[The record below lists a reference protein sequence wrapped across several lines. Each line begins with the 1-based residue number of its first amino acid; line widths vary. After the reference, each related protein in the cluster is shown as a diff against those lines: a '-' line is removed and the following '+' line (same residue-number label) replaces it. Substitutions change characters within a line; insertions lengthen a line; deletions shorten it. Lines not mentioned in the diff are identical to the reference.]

1 MTQGRQWLGWGDFL
15 DEFLK
20 LVQLECLTVS
30 IDPFQSSTWDIPWEL
45 GVETWQPLLC
55 KFKKKKKKKLSLWKK
70 RRCLSM
76 GGRITPKNVVVLRKM
91 KIIPK
96 GQVYEGN
103 GKWMESNLPTEI
115 EREQVHKR
123 LAQELAYNT

>member
-1 MTQGRQWLGWGDFL
+1 MAGMLNCKHRSFPKQYLGRPLGAWCGNMATIVMQVQ
-15 DEFLK
+15 EEEK
-20 LVQLECLTVS
+20 EEAILVEEEKMPFNGREDYTVK
-30 IDPFQSSTWDIPWEL
+30 
-45 GVETWQPLLC
+45 V
-55 KFKKKKKKKLSLWKK
+55 
-70 RRCLSM
+70 
-76 GGRITPKNVVVLRKM
+76 NVVVLRKM